1 MNLKTKTCYIAGPMR
16 GYPRYNFDAF
26 DAARD
31 VLCAEG
37 WAVISPADLDRQAGF
52 DPDNHPV
59 TAELLREMQIRD
71 VDAIFNVD
79 TVFVLDGWAM
89 SKGAT
94 AEICVAKWRDIPVL
108 SFTDRMPIK
117 ILPIATKEEP
127 KEPVKEEDVLE
138 EALRLTTG
146 DRNNSYG
153 PPTQDFTRI
162 AGMWEEI
169 LGCEVRPKDVALC
182 MIALKLS
189 RATWASKRDNWV
201 DIAGYARCGFLCEE
215 EDQRVKRI
223 ISQQK

>member
-1 MNLKTKTCYIAGPMR
+1 MNKKQTCYIAGPMR

-26 DAARD
+26 DSAAA
-31 VLCAEG
+31 VLRSEG
-37 WAVISPADLDRQAGF
+37 WNVISPADLDRQAGF
-52 DPDNHPV
+52 DPDTHPV
-59 TAELLREMQIRD
+59 TDELLREMQIRD
-71 VDAIFNVD
+71 VDAIFNAD
-79 TVFVLDGWAM
+79 TVFVLDGWVT

-108 SFTDRMPIK
+108 SYSSRDPID
-117 ILPIATKEEP
+117 ILMASNSVKEG
-127 KEPVKEEDVLE
+127 VKPEEDVLA

-153 PPTQDFTRI
+153 PPTQDFART

-189 RATWASKRDNWV
+189 RASWASKRDNWV

-215 EDQRVKRI
+215 EDKRVKRI
-223 ISQQK
+223 TEGFKG

>member
-1 MNLKTKTCYIAGPMR
+1 MKKTCYIAGPMR

-31 VLCAEG
+31 ALIKEG
-37 WAVISPADLDRQAGF
+37 WHVISPADLDRQAGF

-71 VDAIFNVD
+71 VDAIFFNAD
-79 TVFVLDGWAM
+79 TVFALDGWAT

-108 SFTDRMPIK
+108 SYTDRQPIVINTVAHK
-117 ILPIATKEEP
+117 HEP
-127 KEPVKEEDVLE
+127 ALEEDVLE

-153 PPTQDFTRI
+153 PPTQDFAKT
-162 AGMWEEI
+162 AAMWSAI
-169 LGCEVRPKDVALC
+169 LGTEVKAKHVALC

-189 RATWASKRDNWV
+189 RATCAAKRDNWT
-201 DIAGYARCGFLCEE
+201 DIAGYARCGYLCEQAE
-215 EDQRVKRI
+215 
-223 ISQQK
+223 

>member
-1 MNLKTKTCYIAGPMR
+1 MKNKTCYIAGPMR

-31 VLCAEG
+31 VLIKEG

-59 TAELLREMQIRD
+59 TAELLREIQIRD
-71 VDAIFNVD
+71 VAAIFNVD
-79 TVFVLDGWAM
+79 MVFVLDGWAT

-108 SFTDRMPIK
+108 SFTDRQPIK
-117 ILPIATKEEP
+117 ILPIAAKEEP
-127 KEPVKEEDVLE
+127 KEKVNEEDVLE

-153 PPTQDFTRI
+153 PPTQDFGRT
-162 AGMWEEI
+162 AAMWSAI
-169 LGCEVRPKDVALC
+169 LGCEVKAKQVALC

-189 RATWASKRDNWV
+189 RATWASKRDNWT
-201 DIAGYARCGFLCEE
+201 DIAGYARCGYLCEQAE
-215 EDQRVKRI
+215 
-223 ISQQK
+223 